1 MVNANPLSIF
11 CRAKLKPSNFRCMD
25 ISHHIHNPSIFCAEQ
40 GEWAKTSKVGLERV
54 MTLNCISTLPV
65 LIRFLSVMLCE
76 VEEVVCSRVF
86 INTSPGKCGA
96 EYFPRMKIHRQATC
110 FTEVENSVSTR
121 DVQYP
126 YSYGNMRFMWTMRIC
141 GCR

>member
-1 MVNANPLSIF
+1 MVDANPLSIF

-86 INTSPGKCGA
+86 INTREVWGGVFSEDENPQAGHLLHCSGK
-96 EYFPRMKIHRQATC
+96 
-110 FTEVENSVSTR
+110 
-121 DVQYP
+121 
-126 YSYGNMRFMWTMRIC
+126 
-141 GCR
+141 